1 MRQRVC
7 VRVLRVLGRPSVK
20 SRVTSHVRNLQRK
33 SICLAGCHAGGE
45 MPAGAVPA
53 ARVRRE
59 DRLQAG
65 QEGLLQAVPGND
77 SS

>member
-1 MRQRVC
+1 
-7 VRVLRVLGRPSVK
+7 
-20 SRVTSHVRNLQRK
+20 
-33 SICLAGCHAGGE
+33 

-65 QEGLLQAVPGND
+65 QEGLLQAVPSND
-77 SS
+77 AS